1 MATPKKTT
9 SAAASADGK
18 RILDAIRQLVRALRL
33 FDREAQAKHGIT
45 AAQMFMLH
53 SLEGDE
59 VLSLNQLAE
68 RAATDQSSASV
79 VVHKLVEAGYVTRT
93 ARKDDRRRIELRLTA
108 KGRAI
113 IRKSPPPAQQRMLE
127 AIATLKPRD
136 RKALA
141 DSLEQFVHEIGAG
154 GKKVS
159 LLFEDER

>member
-59 VLSLNQLAE
+59 VPPGVAF
-68 RAATDQSSASV
+68 AKA
-79 VVHKLVEAGYVTRT
+79 HG
-93 ARKDDRRRIELRLTA
+93 AR
-108 KGRAI
+108 
-113 IRKSPPPAQQRMLE
+113 P
-127 AIATLKPRD
+127 
-136 RKALA
+136 
-141 DSLEQFVHEIGAG
+141 V
-154 GKKVS
+154 
-159 LLFEDER
+159 LFEIVMLSSRTPGVPEPSKRRSAVALSIVTPGLRRAKTSSQVML